1 MNTLYNA
8 NGEQI
13 PPRPELTD
21 EMKKA
26 GALKAIQSGHLA
38 RIDEGE
44 AEEFAVDIAKHYYH
58 GIDAYDLAKNMDT
71 YGRWNVDS
79 IFVDD
84 MEQVDGY
91 IQEIHSDAIESW
103 GKAYQPVPPFG
114 IGTELEAYSLSTNR
128 HGGVIDGIYEN
139 SPATYLVK
147 MHDRPEDDT
156 SRRLIKFE
164 DAKLR
169 KVAVGDVVEPIK
181 PDYKLASGCSRYD
194 SAVVVSVHPF
204 TLVSHAGDM
213 LWQSTVK
220 REQFKII
227 GNVEGEDLD
236 KCMKRLDG

>member
-1 MNTLYNA
+1 MNPLFNVK
-8 NGEQI
+8 GEQI

-26 GALKAIQSGHLA
+26 GALKAVQSGHLA
-38 RIDEGE
+38 RVDEDE

-71 YGRWNVDS
+71 YGRWDVDS
-79 IFVDD
+79 MFVDD

-91 IQEIHSDAIESW
+91 IQEILSDAIESW
-103 GKAYQPVPPFG
+103 GKTYQPVPPFE

-147 MHDRPEDDT
+147 VHDRGEDDT
-156 SRRLIKFE
+156 SRRLVKFE
-164 DAKLR
+164 DARLR
-169 KVAVGDVVEPIK
+169 HLNVGDVVAPIK
-181 PDYKLASGCSRYD
+181 PDYQLASGCGRYD
-194 SAVVVSVHPF
+194 SAVVISVEPF
-204 TLVSHAGDM
+204 VITSHAADM
-213 LWQSTVK
+213 RWQSTVK